1 MLLLKPYVLLILQK
15 LGLGSQFLL
24 KTYENSNNFAH
35 ICEGIWCF
43 ITQSLILILTFA
55 LLIHP
60 HRLMISKKILNYLI
74 YS

>member
-24 KTYENSNNFAH
+24 NTYENSNNFAH

-43 ITQSLILILTFA
+43 ITQSLILF
-55 LLIHP
+55 
-60 HRLMISKKILNYLI
+60 
-74 YS
+74 